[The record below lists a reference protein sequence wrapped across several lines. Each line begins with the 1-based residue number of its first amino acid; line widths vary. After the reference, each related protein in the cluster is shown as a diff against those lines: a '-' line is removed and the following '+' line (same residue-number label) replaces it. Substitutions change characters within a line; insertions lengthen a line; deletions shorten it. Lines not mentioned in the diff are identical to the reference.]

1 MSDVSHKSWPLLYV
15 SLQLQLERYSK
26 LLFRSNLQKTM
37 NSIMAP
43 IGPPHHQLSQPFI
56 QSCRQTASQGALAAT
71 HSIMDG
77 RIAVSSRLPLLAMLI
92 IFQSSF
98 CQHDLLANHHVGHSP
113 PPAGRL
119 LSYRLSSAF
128 TRTHRSRLEAGSAA
142 GDCSR

>member
-1 MSDVSHKSWPLLYV
+1 
-15 SLQLQLERYSK
+15 
-26 LLFRSNLQKTM
+26 
-37 NSIMAP
+37 MAP

-56 QSCRQTASQGALAAT
+56 QSCRQTASRGAFAAT

-119 LSYRLSSAF
+119 LSYRRLPTAF
-128 TRTHRSRLEAGSAA
+128 THTPRRRLEAGSAA